1 MLASGTEI
9 VCALECGES
18 LVGRSHECDQPPW
31 VKRLPAVTAPRFDT
45 QGPSAEI
52 DRSVRGLLSQA
63 LSVYI
68 VDHEQLAALAPDLL
82 VTQVQ
87 CEVCAVSLADVE
99 AAVRAGLPSRPAI
112 VSMKPDALA
121 DVWADMRAIASAL
134 GVPERG
140 VQLVTRLRARMR
152 GIAERT
158 RGRARPRVACIEWL
172 DPLMAAGNWTPELLA
187 FAGADDVLGVAGRHA
202 GAIEFEQLAAADP
215 DAIWITPCGFDLA
228 RTRAELAP
236 LTSHA
241 GWPALRAVR
250 EGQVFLGDG
259 NALFNR
265 PGPRVAETLECLAEA
280 LHPGAFRYGHE
291 GTGWERWEKLSAR
304 APQARENHG

>member
-1 MLASGTEI
+1 M
-9 VCALECGES
+9 CALECGES
-18 LVGRSHECDQPPW
+18 LVGRSHECDQPAW
-31 VKRLPAVTAPRFDT
+31 VKRLPAVTAPRFD
-45 QGPSAEI
+45 PSAPSGAI
-52 DRSVRGLLSQA
+52 DRSVRGLLAQA
-63 LSVYI
+63 LSVYR
-68 VDHEQLAALAPDLL
+68 VDPDLLAALAPELI

-87 CEVCAVSLADVE
+87 CEACAVSLADVE
-99 AAVRAGLPSRPAI
+99 EAVRTALPTRPVI
-112 VSMKPDALA
+112 VSTRPDALA
-121 DVWADMRAIASAL
+121 DIWSDIRAIAGAL

-158 RGRARPRVACIEWL
+158 RGRNRPRVACIEWIE
-172 DPLMAAGNWTPELLA
+172 PLMVAGNWTPELLA
-187 FAGADDVLGVAGRHA
+187 FAGADDVLGTAGRHA

-236 LTSHA
+236 LTGHA
-241 GWPALRAVR
+241 GWSGLRAVR

-280 LHPGAFRYGHE
+280 LHPGAFRFGHE
-291 GTGWERWEKLSAR
+291 GSGWQRWRCAPLTHPPR
-304 APQARENHG
+304 AGATNR